1 MSFLGP
7 EIASHVD
14 FLSDEFQN
22 LTAENSST
30 QDIWGQYNLSL
41 LQQHSSMVIYIY
53 IKINKRSS
61 ITMFKFLGLGEFYR
75 NDLLSK
81 FNKLKLHRTA
91 KFSERIM
98 ILANMLYNV
107 V

>member
-1 MSFLGP
+1 
-7 EIASHVD
+7 
-14 FLSDEFQN
+14 
-22 LTAENSST
+22 
-30 QDIWGQYNLSL
+30 
-41 LQQHSSMVIYIY
+41 
-53 IKINKRSS
+53 
-61 ITMFKFLGLGEFYR
+61 MFKFLGLGEFYR